1 MKKMFGWLA
10 LIVIPAA
17 LTGCGLKGPLYFPK
31 QPVTAQQKQQQ
42 TEATVPQAESET
54 TVPAGTVAP

>member
-1 MKKMFGWLA
+1 MKKMFGWLL

-31 QPVTAQQKQQQ
+31 DQASGHKTS
-42 TEATVPQAESET
+42 TVMPQDTDNS
-54 TVPAGTVAP
+54 VPAGTVAP

>member
-10 LIVIPAA
+10 LIVIPAV

-31 QPVTAQQKQQQ
+31 TETTQQEQQQ
-42 TEATVPQAESET
+42 TAPVNTSET
-54 TVPAGTVAP
+54 DAAAPAGTVAP

>member
-17 LTGCGLKGPLYFPK
+17 LTGCGLKGPLYIPK
-31 QPVTAQQKQQQ
+31 QSASPQQ
-42 TEATVPQAESET
+42 AAPAVPKADSDN